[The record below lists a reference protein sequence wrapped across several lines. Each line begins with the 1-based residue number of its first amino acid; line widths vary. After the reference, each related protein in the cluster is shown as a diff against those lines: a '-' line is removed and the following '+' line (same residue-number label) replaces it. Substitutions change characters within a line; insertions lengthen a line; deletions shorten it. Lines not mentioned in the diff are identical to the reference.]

1 MLHHRPTPLLFL
13 FRFAHTLPPPS
24 LSTNNPTPYT
34 ERWLI
39 PRMDLHFMTRDSGLP
54 GGQWP
59 PSALFDT
66 TIFLGLIL
74 PWNHTVPQ
82 STSTFTTTCTA
93 SWPNGTF
100 PSAHTEFPCT
110 SPTHRENITFSLS
123 PYTGLGERKPELSFS
138 LHVVSYIDYDE
149 GVVSVT
155 YFGGVDVTANQPS
168 EETSWLTCL
177 LGRPL
182 DGMRC
187 RLNGVASK
195 RGQLDVEV
203 KGSSVEGKGNGGT

>member
-1 MLHHRPTPLLFL
+1 MLHHHLTPLLFL
-13 FRFAHTLPPPS
+13 FRLAHTLPQPS
-24 LSTNNPTPYT
+24 LSTDEPLPYT

-39 PRMDLHFMTRDSGLP
+39 PRMDLHFMSRDSGLP
-54 GGQWP
+54 GGRWP

-66 TIFLGLIL
+66 TISFDLVL

-82 STSTFTTTCTA
+82 STSTFTTTCTV

-100 PSAHTEFPCT
+100 PSIYTEFPCT
-110 SPTHRENITFSLS
+110 SPSSSEKITFSLS
-123 PYTGLGERKPELSFS
+123 PYIGLGDRKAELSFS
-138 LHVVSYIDYDE
+138 LYVVSYIDYDE
-149 GVVSVT
+149 GVVSAT

-168 EETSWLTCL
+168 QETSWFTCL

-187 RLNGVASK
+187 GLNGVASK
-195 RGQLDVEV
+195 GGQLAFEV
-203 KGSSVEGKGNGGT
+203 RSRESV